1 MAAIRAGSKDP
12 SFAIRPA
19 MSFLRLYAR
28 VLAQLAP
35 VKRRA
40 GALVVANL
48 ALAVAQFLNRERE
61 PAAP

>member
-1 MAAIRAGSKDP
+1 
-12 SFAIRPA
+12 
-19 MSFLRLYAR
+19 MSFLALYAR

-35 VKRRA
+35 VKRLA